1 MKDWNNFF
9 GSKLNSVL
17 LLILIVLMSLALR
30 VMYKNPAVYI
40 DPLFGNTESKELVNT
55 VTYKNLDLGFE
66 FQYPEKY
73 GKVDLLVNPGETG
86 KMFLGILQNTPMSFG
101 GVTSDFS
108 EGRDSEKTDFSGD
121 DETLSYIKQHAGP
134 IYTYSEFKSD
144 GGADGV
150 RVEYVA
156 EDKEN
161 ELGNT
166 PKPGSVLYYFKLNR
180 MFPGVVF
187 VFYKQETP
195 EYENIIKSLVIYP
208 KLTNSDILGN
218 TADLL
223 SCSVVS
229 GAKMPKGILSYR
241 GELKGAWFFEGNIG
255 IAILDG
261 NKKLL
266 KQDHAMST
274 TEWMTAGPVAFEGN
288 IDFTG
293 LPAGMGYFE
302 IQNDNASGIPEN
314 NKSILIPIILQ

>member
-30 VMYKNPAVYI
+30 VMYKNPSVYV
-40 DPLFGNTESKELVNT
+40 DPMLGKDVEEKQDDQVDTRVMTGYTE
-55 VTYKNLDLGFE
+55 
-66 FQYPEKY
+66 
-73 GKVDLLVNPGETG
+73 
-86 KMFLGILQNTPMSFG
+86 
-101 GVTSDFS
+101 
-108 EGRDSEKTDFSGD
+108 
-121 DETLSYIKQHAGP
+121 
-134 IYTYSEFKSD
+134 
-144 GGADGV
+144 
-150 RVEYVA
+150 
-156 EDKEN
+156 
-161 ELGNT
+161 
-166 PKPGSVLYYFKLNR
+166 
-180 MFPGVVF
+180 
-187 VFYKQETP
+187 
-195 EYENIIKSLVIYP
+195 
-208 KLTNSDILGN
+208 
-218 TADLL
+218 DLL
-223 SCSVVS
+223 SFSIAP

-255 IAILDG
+255 IAIWDG